1 MSGNIIISMP
11 TPGHKVCTRGP
22 TIPVRR
28 FAEGSACM
36 IGVHGKEI
44 VAATMSSL
52 LDTDLVSRVDIL

>member
-1 MSGNIIISMP
+1 MP